1 MMIRILF
8 LFLLSLS
15 GISHLIGQVN
25 VIETLFYQ
33 NIQRNYI
40 VHLPPGYSFDQ
51 AVPVVI
57 VLHGGSGTYQN
68 VQGFTQMN
76 TVSHANGFLAVY
88 PQGAGIAPPGFSWA
102 DGRGTSADLDGI
114 DDVGFID
121 RLIDT
126 LNQDYLID
134 LDRIYV
140 CGFSNGGFM
149 TQRLGCEL
157 AGRFAAIGSLGC
169 SMDTSLYANCLPVRP
184 VPMLFVNGTADP
196 FVPYEGGVMN
206 GNVTPI
212 VGVDTAVAFW
222 VDHNQCQTAGDWEPL
237 PDVVT
242 DDNSTAEVRHFTDCS
257 CQADVRFYRLINGG
271 HTWPGVEL
279 PAQEPILGE
288 TNEDIQASVA
298 LWSFF
303 QDHPFCT
310 STGIGHE
317 PERISTMTLFPNPA
331 SGRLTLHTELEIM
344 SVEAVNAWGQPCPV
358 FRSGAREM
366 DVSHLHPGYYILK
379 VVTSSGDTHALPFLV
394 GG

>member
-8 LFLLSLS
+8 LLLLSLS

-76 TVSHANGFLAVY
+76 TVSNANGFLVVY
-88 PQGAGIAPPGFSWA
+88 PQGAGVAPPGFSWA

-157 AGRFAAIGSLGC
+157 ADRFAAIGSLGC
-169 SMDTSLYANCLPVRP
+169 SMDTSLHAQCQPSRP
-184 VPMLFVNGTADP
+184 IPMVFVNGTADP
-196 FVPYEGGVMN
+196 FVPYGGGVMN

-212 VGVDTAVAFW
+212 VAVDTAVAFW
-222 VDHNQCQTAGDWEPL
+222 VTNNQCQTAGDWELL

-242 DDNSTAEVRHFTDCS
+242 DDNSTAEVRDFTDCA
-257 CQADVRFYRLINGG
+257 CQADVRFYRMINGG

-279 PAQEPILGE
+279 PTQEPILGE

-303 QDHPFCT
+303 KDHPFCT
-310 STGIGHE
+310 STGIE
-317 PERISTMTLFPNPA
+317 QEAERTTIMALFPNPA
-331 SGRLTLHTELEIM
+331 SGWLTLRTEVEILALE
-344 SVEAVNAWGQPCPV
+344 VVNAWGQPCLV
-358 FRSGAREM
+358 VRSGDREV
-366 DVSHLHPGYYILK
+366 DVSRLQPGFYVLK
-379 VVTSSGDTHALPFLV
+379 VVTSSGETRTLPFLV

>member
-1 MMIRILF
+1 MIRILF
-8 LFLLSLS
+8 LLLLSLS

-25 VIETLFYQ
+25 VVETLFFQ

-51 AVPVVI
+51 AVPLVI

-76 TVSHANGFLAVY
+76 PVSNANGFLVVY

-126 LNQDYLID
+126 LAQDYLID

-157 AGRFAAIGSLGC
+157 ADRFAAIGSLGC
-169 SMDTSLYANCLPVRP
+169 SMDTSLYAHCMPSRP
-184 VPMLFVNGTADP
+184 VPMLFMNGTADP
-196 FVPYEGGVMN
+196 FVPYGGGVMN

-212 VGVDTAVAFW
+212 VPVDTAVAFW
-222 VDHNQCQTAGDWEPL
+222 VDHNQCQTIGDWQPL

-242 DDNSTAEVRHFTDCS
+242 DDNSTAEVRDFTDCA
-257 CQADVRFYRLINGG
+257 CQADVRFYRMINGG

-279 PAQEPILGE
+279 PSQEPLLGE
-288 TNEDIQASVA
+288 TNEDIQASQA
-298 LWSFF
+298 LWTFF
-303 QDHPFCT
+303 AAHPFCT
-310 STGIGHE
+310 TSSTTPVGDSHLPVTI
-317 PERISTMTLFPNPA
+317 FPNPVRHLLTVSA
-331 SGRLTLHTELEIM
+331 TRAIRELAVVDWSGRTCGVGDAGDHQ
-344 SVEAVNAWGQPCPV
+344 V
-358 FRSGAREM
+358 
-366 DVSHLHPGYYILK
+366 DVSRLAPGYYFLR
-379 VVTSSGDTHALPFLV
+379 VVFQSGQVHIQPFV
-394 GG
+394 VY